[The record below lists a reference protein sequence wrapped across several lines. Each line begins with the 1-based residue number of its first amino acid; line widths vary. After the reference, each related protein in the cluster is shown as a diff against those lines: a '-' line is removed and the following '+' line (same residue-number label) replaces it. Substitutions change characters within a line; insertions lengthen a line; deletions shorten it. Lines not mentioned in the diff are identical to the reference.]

1 MGNKEVLTREGQGLQ
16 RNPTGVSPDEFL
28 KGGRGTRTYGSIP
41 SVRII
46 FPHTLLLLFFS
57 CLATRDGPKNIIS
70 RLDQQQVQ
78 EERLGSTQ
86 RPAPHAR
93 TQPGAGMGRESCA
106 RAAGSAEDY
115 LGPGHRL
122 EEVRCWTRQEGSGRP
137 ASPAGGGNL
146 PQDEGSE
153 EGRGCPLQNSLSCSG
168 KRTSWD
174 RREDDPSR

>member
-1 MGNKEVLTREGQGLQ
+1 MLTREGQGLQ

-93 TQPGAGMGRESCA
+93 TQPGAGMGRVVREGCWLRRGLSGA
-106 RAAGSAEDY
+106 RA
-115 LGPGHRL
+115 
-122 EEVRCWTRQEGSGRP
+122 
-137 ASPAGGGNL
+137 PAGGGAML
-146 PQDEGSE
+146 DQA
-153 EGRGCPLQNSLSCSG
+153 GRF
-168 KRTSWD
+168 RTPGIAGR
-174 RREDDPSR
+174 RRESPAG